1 MYISRTTKGYR
12 IFRICNVFIMIIA
25 IIVTLFPVLNV
36 VAKSFSSAAYINAN
50 KITFY
55 PKGFN
60 VNSYQYIMKDM
71 NFWIDYKNTIV
82 YTLVGTFIS
91 LVMTSGFAY
100 ALSVPRLKGKSFF
113 MKFIVFTMFFGGGMI
128 PNYLLIKGLGMYNT
142 MWAIVVPGAISTF
155 LLILMKTFFESLP
168 RELEEAASIDGMDTY
183 GILLHIVLPLSTP
196 ILATITLFYAVGAW
210 NNWFGPFL
218 YLDQTELQ
226 PVTLYLRNII
236 QGALSPEAAQ
246 EAACEAANDITANIK
261 CVTIVLT
268 ALPILCVYP
277 FLQKYF
283 VQGMM
288 IGSIKA

>member
-1 MYISRTTKGYR
+1 
-12 IFRICNVFIMIIA
+12 MIIA

-210 NNWFGPFL
+210 NNWF
-218 YLDQTELQ
+218 
-226 PVTLYLRNII
+226 V
-236 QGALSPEAAQ
+236 SPPGY
-246 EAACEAANDITANIK
+246 N
-261 CVTIVLT
+261 
-268 ALPILCVYP
+268 
-277 FLQKYF
+277 
-283 VQGMM
+283 
-288 IGSIKA
+288 